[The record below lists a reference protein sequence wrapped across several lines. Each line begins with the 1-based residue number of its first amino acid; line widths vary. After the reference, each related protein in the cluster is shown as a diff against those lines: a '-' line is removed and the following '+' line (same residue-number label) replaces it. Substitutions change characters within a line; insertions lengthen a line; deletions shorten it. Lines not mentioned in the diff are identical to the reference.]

1 MGLMEVTGLGHTYG
15 DKVLYKNA
23 DFELFKGEHMGV
35 VGQNGAGK
43 STLIGIL
50 AGEIIPDESSVRRQ
64 PGIRVGH
71 LDQYAAV
78 DPNCTVL
85 EYLKTAFSQ
94 LYALEAQVHGL
105 YDQYAQTGEE
115 SLLRQASDGQTVL
128 EARDFY
134 TVDTKISKVAGG
146 LGLEAIGLDRPIGTL
161 SGGQRAK
168 GILAKLLLE
177 QPDVLL
183 LDEPTNFL
191 DKEHVDWLVEYLAAF
206 PNAFVAVS
214 HDFAF
219 LNRVSTC
226 ICDVEAETIRKYH
239 GKYEDF
245 LIQKAHLRE
254 DHLRRYYAQQ
264 QMIRRTEEYIRK
276 NIAGVNSKNA
286 KGRRK
291 RLENL
296 ERIAPPVFIGKPT
309 IRFSE
314 HPASI
319 QKALSVTSLEVGYG
333 EALLPR
339 LDFSV
344 AGGETLVIT
353 GFNGIGKSTLL
364 KTLVGEIPHL
374 GGSFRFAEQAR
385 IGYYEQDLRWRHG
398 DATPI
403 QVIGAAYPQLTEKQI
418 RRHLAACGVKQDSV
432 RQAIS
437 TLSGGEQSKVK
448 LCRLI
453 LSPCNFLILDEPT
466 NHLDEDTKEELRRAL
481 EAFTGSVILVSHEE
495 GFYQGMADKIFQIDQ
510 GRCENQPPR
519 YAGRI

>member
-1 MGLMEVTGLGHTYG
+1 MSLVEIEGLSHTYG
-15 DKVLYKNA
+15 DKVLYRNA
-23 DFELFKGEHMGV
+23 AFQLYKGEHMGV

-50 AGEIIPDESSVRRQ
+50 AGEIIPDEGSLRWQ
-64 PGIRVGH
+64 PGIRVGY

-78 DPNCTVL
+78 DPDSTIQ
-85 EYLKTAFSQ
+85 EYLKTAFSR
-94 LYALEAQVHGL
+94 LYALEEQVHGL

-115 SLLRQASDGQTVL
+115 ALLQQAAEGQTVL

-134 TVDTKISKVAGG
+134 TVDTRIGKVAGG
-146 LGLEAIGLDRPIGTL
+146 LGIEAIGLDRRMGTL

-168 GILAKLLLE
+168 AILAKLLLE

-191 DKEHVDWLVEYLAAF
+191 DKEHVDWLAEYLAAF

-214 HDFAF
+214 HDPAF
-219 LNRVSTC
+219 LDRVSTC

-239 GKYEDF
+239 GKYGDF
-245 LIQKAHLRE
+245 LPQKAHLRE

-264 QMIRRTEEYIRK
+264 QMIRRTEEFIRK

-291 RLENL
+291 RLESL
-296 ERIAPPVFIGKPT
+296 ERIAPPHFIGKPA
-309 IRFSE
+309 IRFQEQS
-314 HPASI
+314 ASL
-319 QKALSVTSLEVGYG
+319 QKALCVKALEVGYDA
-333 EALLPR
+333 ALLPQ
-339 LDFSV
+339 LNFSV
-344 AGGETLVIT
+344 AGGETMVIT

-364 KTLVGEIPHL
+364 KTLVGEIPFL
-374 GGSFRFAEQAR
+374 GGGFRFAEQAR
-385 IGYYEQDLRWRHG
+385 IGYYEQDLRWRNG
-398 DATPI
+398 NATPI
-403 QVIGAAYPQLTEKQI
+403 QIIGEAYPKLTEKQI
-418 RRHLAACGVKQDSV
+418 RRHLAECGVKQDSV

-466 NHLDEDTKEELRRAL
+466 NHLDSDTKAELRRAL
-481 EAFTGSVILVSHEE
+481 DAFGGSILLVSHEE
-495 GFYQGMADKIFQIDQ
+495 AFYQGLADKIFRID
-510 GRCENQPPR
+510 EVL
-519 YAGRI
+519 